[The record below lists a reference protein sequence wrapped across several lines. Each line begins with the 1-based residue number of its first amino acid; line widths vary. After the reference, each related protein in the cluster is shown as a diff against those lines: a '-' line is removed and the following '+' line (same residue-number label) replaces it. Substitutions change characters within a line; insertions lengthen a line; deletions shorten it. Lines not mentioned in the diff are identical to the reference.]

1 MFTVKFVGG
10 AKKSFP
16 DGHIKIDESDMSIDE
31 LIVLL
36 LKLKPADTPKLDT
49 DNILIAINGAD
60 SSAMDGRSTKIKDDD
75 LVTIIPIIHGGASKK
90 FTFEFSKK
98 TVQVMEIGAQ
108 KSIDAKFIDD
118 LRKRY
123 PKLAIQAVSSSF
135 VLDNYHLKKI
145 ISISIKSDAD
155 NILLSNKLE
164 TDILMRFA
172 LTTQISDAIK
182 HAGLKPMTNFILI
195 AIGNKKTLCS
205 LYRELVPI
213 SVTMFSANNQSYLM
227 KHFKITK
234 KHHAVILSKNSLAD
248 ILIEK
253 AAVLF

>member
-16 DGHIKIDESDMSIDE
+16 IENLKIEKSDITINE
-31 LIVLL
+31 LIDLL
-36 LKLKPADTPKLDT
+36 PQFKPENSPELDT
-49 DNILIAINGAD
+49 ENVLIAINGAD

-75 LVTIIPIIHGGASKK
+75 LVSIIPIIHGGSTKK
-90 FTFEFSKK
+90 FIFEFSKK
-98 TVQVMEIGAQ
+98 QIQAIEIKGQ
-108 KSIDAKFIDD
+108 KSIDVKFIDD
-118 LRKRY
+118 LRKKY
-123 PKLAIQAVSSSF
+123 PRLLLQAVSSNF
-135 VLDNYHLKKI
+135 ILNPYHLKKI
-145 ISISIKSDAD
+145 VSLSIESKKN

-172 LTTQISDAIK
+172 ITTQISDAIK
-182 HAGLKPMTNFILI
+182 NVGIKPKSNFILI
-195 AIGNKKTLCS
+195 AIGNKKDLNS
-205 LYRELVPI
+205 LYAELIPI
-213 SVTMFSANNQSYLM
+213 SVNLFLKNNELSLK

-234 KHHAVILSKNSLAD
+234 KNIDSIYSKNPLAD